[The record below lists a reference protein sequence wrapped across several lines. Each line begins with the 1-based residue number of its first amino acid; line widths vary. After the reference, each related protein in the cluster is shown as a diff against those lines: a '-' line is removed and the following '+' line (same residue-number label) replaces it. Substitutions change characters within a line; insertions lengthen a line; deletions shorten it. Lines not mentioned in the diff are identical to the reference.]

1 MSRAGKA
8 LTLGLALMVSGC
20 GRDPTGNSRLGRL
33 KVWTSHNNAEVTVFR
48 ELMEEFSQRFETRRG
63 RKLTIEVGRVAHE
76 GLETKLKTAA
86 LSGTTPDVCRIDVAH
101 VATLAWGQAAV
112 RLDTT
117 GRELFSDPA
126 KRGAHFVEAALAS
139 NLVPVPDGKGGVE
152 TGLFGIPEQTN
163 CLVLFR
169 NRKLF
174 AERADELRAAGLDP
188 DRGPRTWDELVAYG
202 KVLARP
208 EDNTYAFGM
217 KNTLWWSLPFLY
229 SAGGRVFEPDPE
241 LVYRNALADPG
252 ARQAWQYWH
261 ALATEPY
268 TRAGQQVTVEGG
280 FWRAE
285 ADVHRA
291 FIEGRLAMA
300 LTGPWSVPLFRARVP
315 DLAASRI
322 PAGPAGSGSTVGGS
336 NLVVLP
342 SCADRE
348 AALDLLEFVASD
360 EYQLRWSRALS
371 QIPVTTKAL
380 GDAAGEADATLR
392 VFMEQ
397 MRTARARPTLPN
409 FEPVEQIFQAEMELA
424 LQGRRTLDEALT
436 RIGEKL
442 ERQVLGPLREAL

>member
-1 MSRAGKA
+1 MRRPHLLVVA
-8 LTLGLALMVSGC
+8 LALLVAGC
-20 GRDPTGNSRLGRL
+20 GRDPAGGSRLGRL
-33 KVWTSHNNAEVTVFR
+33 KVWTSHNNDEVGVFR
-48 ELMEEFSQRFETRRG
+48 DLMAEFAQRFEKKRG

-101 VATLAWGQAAV
+101 VATLAWGKATV

-117 GRELFSDPA
+117 GRELFADPA
-126 KRGAHFVEAALAS
+126 RRQAHFVEAALAS

-174 AERADELRAAGLDP
+174 QERAAELRAAGLDP
-188 DRGPRTWDELVAYG
+188 ERGPRTWDELVAYG

-208 EDNTYAFGM
+208 AENIYAFGM

-229 SAGGRVFEPDPE
+229 SGGGRVFEPE
-241 LVYRNALADPG
+241 AGKVYRNALSDPA
-252 ARQAWQYWH
+252 ARKAWDFWH
-261 ALATEPY
+261 ALATRKY
-268 TRAGQQVTVEGG
+268 QVGAQEVAVEGG

-285 ADVHRA
+285 ADVHKA
-291 FIEGRLAMA
+291 FLEGRLAMA
-300 LTGPWSVPLFRARVP
+300 MSGPWSVPLFRSRVP
-315 DLAASRI
+315 DLAASAI

-336 NLVVLP
+336 NLVVLR
-342 SCADRE
+342 SCKDRE

-360 EYQLRWSRALS
+360 EYQLRWSKALS

-380 GDAAGEADATLR
+380 GDAAEEADATLR

-424 LQGRRTLDEALT
+424 LQGRRTLDEALA

-442 ERQVLGPLREAL
+442 ERQVLRPLREAL